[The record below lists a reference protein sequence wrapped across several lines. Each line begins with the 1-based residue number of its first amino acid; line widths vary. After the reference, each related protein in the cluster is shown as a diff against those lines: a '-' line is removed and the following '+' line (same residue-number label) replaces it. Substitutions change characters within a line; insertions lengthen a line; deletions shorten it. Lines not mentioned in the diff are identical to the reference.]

1 MPQQPL
7 HKSEQAGLLR
17 RLVASLYDWLLVLA
31 VVMVL
36 SVPLVAIDNEAVA
49 PGNPFYRAFLIA
61 IAAVFFAGFWST
73 RAQTL
78 GMRAWRIKIETTSGE
93 PVTFGRGLLRFFCAC
108 LSAAA
113 FGLGFLWVVVSPAGM
128 SWHDSWSG
136 TRLRQ
141 LPKTEGS

>member
-1 MPQQPL
+1 MSAQSL

-17 RLVASLYDWLLVLA
+17 RLSASVYDWLLVLA
-31 VVMVL
+31 VIMVL

-49 PGNPFYRAFLIA
+49 PGNPFYRIFLIA

-78 GMRAWRIKIETTSGE
+78 GMRAWRLRIETTSGG
-93 PVTFGRGLLRFFCAC
+93 PVSFWRGLLRFFCAC
-108 LSAAA
+108 ISAAA
-113 FGLGFLWVVVSPAGM
+113 FGLGFLWILISPAGM
-128 SWHDSWSG
+128 SWHDSLSG

-141 LPKTEGS
+141 LPKTEGA